1 MSFIEIIVSLVIF
14 AILIVFGTTIFSLI
28 SKNYN
33 YYGYRIDQMADA
45 QATVEASY
53 IGLNAETIEA
63 SYSGTGAASK
73 TITIDGN
80 RNKWNHNTNLL
91 CHNRGTIIIRCRR
104 LIMNKRKKGISLAE
118 LLAVLTIS
126 AIIIIGAL
134 VIYNIGWQ
142 SYNISTKKAEIQRS
156 MLNAYEIISE
166 YTRFATEVSIGDN
179 LSTDATNGTEYRVFL
194 CE

>member
-1 MSFIEIIVSLVIF
+1 
-14 AILIVFGTTIFSLI
+14 
-28 SKNYN
+28 
-33 YYGYRIDQMADA
+33 
-45 QATVEASY
+45 
-53 IGLNAETIEA
+53 
-63 SYSGTGAASK
+63 
-73 TITIDGN
+73 
-80 RNKWNHNTNLL
+80 
-91 CHNRGTIIIRCRR
+91 
-104 LIMNKRKKGISLAE
+104 MNKRKKGISLAE

-179 LSTDATNGTEYRVFL
+179 LSTDATNGTEYRVFYVNSDNTL
-194 CE
+194 VTYMMDNQNNKSFLTDNFMDSIEFTNNNGILDIDMISVPLKANDPTSAATISTKIRMLNINKEETESGTLLIIRHFDENKQDKNQ

>member
-1 MSFIEIIVSLVIF
+1 
-14 AILIVFGTTIFSLI
+14 
-28 SKNYN
+28 
-33 YYGYRIDQMADA
+33 
-45 QATVEASY
+45 
-53 IGLNAETIEA
+53 
-63 SYSGTGAASK
+63 
-73 TITIDGN
+73 
-80 RNKWNHNTNLL
+80 
-91 CHNRGTIIIRCRR
+91 
-104 LIMNKRKKGISLAE
+104 MNKRKKGISLAE

-179 LSTDATNGTEYRVFL
+179 LSIDATNGTEYRVFYVDSDNTL
-194 CE
+194 VTYMMDNQNNKSFLTDDFMDGIEFTNNNGILDIDMTSIPLKSNDPTSAATISTKIRMLNINKEETESGTLLIIRHFDENKQDKNQ